1 MVGVCLYFSF
11 VFLMI
16 RLPPKTTRTYTL
28 FPFTTLVR
36 SVWES
41 MLDRRTRWPTPFS
54 PFRKSSR
61 SVLRPSKH
69 GDDCFVA
76 FEPVRGIR
84 VHRVWTR
91 RTEARQRITTAPCR
105 RRQLRSEEHTSELQS
120 LMRIS
125 YAVFCFTKKTSL

>member
-1 MVGVCLYFSF
+1 MLVF
-11 VFLMI
+11 VFFFFKQEEAFEVRISDWRSDLC
-16 RLPPKTTRTYTL
+16 
-28 FPFTTLVR
+28 FSDLV
-36 SVWES
+36 ES
-41 MLDRRTRWPTPFS
+41 MLDRRTRWPTPVS

-61 SVLRPSKH
+61 RVLRPSKH

-105 RRQLRSEEHTSELQS
+105 RRQLP
-120 LMRIS
+120 
-125 YAVFCFTKKTSL
+125 FG